1 MNITGIVIGGVL
13 VAVGL
18 AGWVYSI
25 IDSLRTARR
34 AERERLERVRRIW
47 RG

>member
-1 MNITGIVIGGVL
+1 MNITGIVVGCVL

-18 AGWVYSI
+18 AGWAYSI
-25 IDSLRTARR
+25 IDPLRAARR